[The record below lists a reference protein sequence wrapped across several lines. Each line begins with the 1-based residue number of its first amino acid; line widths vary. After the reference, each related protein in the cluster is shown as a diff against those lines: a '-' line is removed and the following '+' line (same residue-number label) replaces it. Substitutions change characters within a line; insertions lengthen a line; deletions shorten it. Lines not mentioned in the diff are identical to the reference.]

1 MATQDRRGPRVLAR
15 LTVTVAVTVLALL
28 LGLPLVSLFTRVPL
42 TDLLQRLGDP
52 AVRSALWLSLWTTV
66 CATALVVLLGLP
78 MAYLLATKSF
88 SGKKVVETLV
98 ELPIVLPPT
107 VAGLALLLAFG
118 RMGLAGGVLRAAG
131 IMLPFTSLAVI
142 VAQVFVGIPF
152 FVSAAVGGLRGVD
165 PRFSDA
171 AHTLGADPGYAF
183 MRVALP
189 LALPSLLSGAALA
202 WARGLGEFGATIMFA
217 GNFPGR
223 TQTMPLAVYSAL
235 ESDLPAAITLA
246 VLLLALSAGV
256 LLTVRASRW
265 SLEPHAQRTTH

>member
-1 MATQDRRGPRVLAR
+1 MISRRVRRVTAQLA
-15 LTVTVAVTVLALL
+15 VVVAVTILTLL
-28 LGLPLVSLFTRVPL
+28 LGLPLVSLFTRVPAAAL
-42 TDLLQRLGDP
+42 VQRLSDP
-52 AVRSALWLSLWTTV
+52 VVRSALWLSLWTTA
-66 CATALVVLLGLP
+66 CAAVVVLLLGLP
-78 MAYLLATKSF
+78 MAYVLATKSF
-88 SGKKVVETLV
+88 IAKRVVETLI

-131 IMLPFTSLAVI
+131 ITLPFTALAVI

-165 PRFSDA
+165 ARFHDA
-171 AHTLGADPGYAF
+171 AQTLGADPGYTF
-183 MRVALP
+183 VRVALP
-189 LALPSLLSGAALA
+189 LALPSLFSGLALA

-256 LLTVRASRW
+256 LLTARTSRW
-265 SLEPHAQRTTH
+265 SLGRHAQRATR